1 MAKTRSPEYPAIS
14 LKEAIDRVKLV
25 YDKDYQNRLPKKVI
39 AEHMG
44 YKGLSGASLP
54 IISALT
60 KYGLLEGRG
69 DETRVSD
76 LAVAL
81 IAHPPGTPERT
92 TALHTAS
99 SLPELFAELDSKFP
113 NGKASDQALRSYL
126 LTSKFIPGAA
136 DAAIRAYRDTK
147 QLVEAESEGYIEP
160 EKKPEMPPM
169 TPNTHQSGGGKPPFT
184 PPPITAKPG
193 MLQEVFNLE
202 EGPVTLMFPASMSE
216 DSFQDLSD
224 RIEIVLRGLKR
235 RAIGQRV
242 TRDALAGI
250 QEALNQPNVA
260 QVPFMITQ
268 PQKEAL
274 RTKGFDD
281 DQIANMT
288 PEKAHQLLGILPPL
302 PYSK

>member
-14 LKEAIDRVKLV
+14 LKEAIDRVKMV
-25 YDKDYQNRLPKKVI
+25 YGKDYQNRLPKKVI

-60 KYGLLEGRG
+60 KYGLLDGRG

-81 IAHPPGTPERT
+81 IAHAPGTPERT
-92 TALHTAS
+92 AALHTAS
-99 SLPELFAELDSKFP
+99 SLPELFVELDKRFP
-113 NGKASDQALRSYL
+113 DGKASDQALRSYL

-136 DAAIRAYRDTK
+136 DAAIRSYRDTK
-147 QLVEAESEGYIEP
+147 QLVDAESGGYIEP
-160 EKKPEMPPM
+160 VKEPEISPM
-169 TPNTHQSGGGKPPFT
+169 MPNTHQTGAEKASFAPAAP
-184 PPPITAKPG
+184 AKPG

-224 RIEIVLRGLKR
+224 RIDIVLRGLKR

-242 TRDALAGI
+242 TRDALAGV
-250 QEALNQPNVA
+250 QEALNQPNTA
-260 QVPFMITQ
+260 RVPFMITQ
-268 PQKEAL
+268 AQKEAL
-274 RTKGFDD
+274 RAKGFED
-281 DQIANMT
+281 DQIVHMT
-288 PEKAHQLLGILPPL
+288 PEKAHQLLGLLPPL
-302 PYSK
+302 PY

>member
-14 LKEAIDRVKLV
+14 LKEAMDRVKTI

-81 IAHPPGTPERT
+81 IAHAPGTPERT
-92 TALHTAS
+92 AALHTAA
-99 SLPELFAELDSKFP
+99 SLPELFAELDTKFP

-147 QLVEAESEGYIEP
+147 QLVEAESGGYIKPEKEP
-160 EKKPEMPPM
+160 ETPSM
-169 TPNTHQSGGGKPPFT
+169 TLNANPSGGAKPSFT
-184 PPPITAKPG
+184 PPPAAPKPG
-193 MLQEVFNLE
+193 MLQEVFNLD
-202 EGPVTLMFPASMSE
+202 EGPVTFTVPATLSPESY
-216 DSFQDLSD
+216 QDMAD
-224 RIEIVLRGLKR
+224 RIEIFLRGLKR
-235 RAIGQRV
+235 RS
-242 TRDALAGI
+242 DA
-250 QEALNQPNVA
+250 EAMRRSQAPIPPPPGDA
-260 QVPFMITQ
+260 EYRKSQ
-268 PQKEAL
+268 
-274 RTKGFDD
+274 G
-281 DQIANMT
+281 
-288 PEKAHQLLGILPPL
+288 LPPR
-302 PYSK
+302 KDME